1 MNTSN
6 MDKTHEIMLK
16 AGFDYAGS
24 FESGQLTFE
33 ILRDH
38 STVRETI
45 AMVYSNM
52 VDKKKII
59 PLEKMTPEQKNELWA
74 ICKPYTVGL
83 SKEQAIDLSKAVWV
97 LAELAEMKEGGS
109 E

>member
-6 MDKTHEIMLK
+6 TDKMHEIMLK

-24 FESGQLTFE
+24 FASGKLTFE
-33 ILRDH
+33 ILRDLP
-38 STVRETI
+38 TVRETI

-52 VDKKKII
+52 VGKRKII
-59 PLEKMTPEQKNELWA
+59 PLEKMTPEQKSELWA
-74 ICKPYTVGL
+74 ICKPYTAGL
-83 SKEQAIDLSKAVWV
+83 NREQVIDLSKAVWV

-109 E
+109 A